1 MTPNQ
6 SAMARSES
14 ALLALRRDILA
25 FKLPA
30 GALLAEA
37 AVARALKVSRV
48 PVREALFALEREGLV
63 EFSESGRAYVRTL
76 RPEDFKELF
85 VLRLALEPLG
95 ARLAAPRLREDS
107 RQLEINI
114 AATKLAKFP
123 KELTQLD
130 LDFHE
135 AILVAS
141 GNRHLASLWKSLRYE
156 LELWLAMLRAHQQQT
171 ARARAVTVASHEKIL
186 RCLREQSP
194 AAAERLMR
202 RHILS
207 WREWLAAAEPCASL
221 PNRRTRT
228 QGDRS

>member
-1 MTPNQ
+1 MT
-6 SAMARSES
+6 
-14 ALLALRRDILA
+14 LRQDILA

-37 AVARALKVSRV
+37 AVARQLNVSRV

-76 RPEDFKELF
+76 RPEDFEELF
-85 VLRLALEPLG
+85 VLRLALEPVG
-95 ARLAAPRLREDS
+95 ARMASPRLKKDS
-107 RQLEINI
+107 RQLEANI
-114 AATKLAKFP
+114 AATKLAKSP

-135 AILVAS
+135 AILAAS
-141 GNRHLASLWKSLRYE
+141 GNRRLASLWKSLRYE

-171 ARARAVTVASHEKIL
+171 KRARDVAVGSHEKIL
-186 RCLREQSP
+186 RCMREQSP
-194 AAAERLMR
+194 AAVERLMR

-207 WREWLAAAEPCASL
+207 WRKWLAAAEPRVAL
-221 PNRRTRT
+221 PNPPDKNTT
-228 QGDRS
+228 EGERS